1 MSNDWMGKLSKF
13 GNELAAGI
21 QDTGKLMK
29 SDFEKARGQV
39 QEQSAQNDAARQ
51 AAEQHRW
58 ERKASAT
65 WAAPTQAADT
75 TEWATYELVDPR
87 SSQTAVT
94 FRHPAEWQAGG
105 QVMWPAGP
113 GLPAKYAVGTS
124 PTDQSCVAERF
135 PRMDLLSGG
144 GLFGSAEAGRESVH
158 EGPMQSVIGDS
169 IVPKLRPGA
178 FVITVDAVDPALYLS
193 QPMDPRLMGQAFL
206 AWLEYD
212 RHGVPWA
219 DELVVLRYQLPAGSG
234 VMEPTRFGVAVWSL
248 NANREL
254 FPSVRSTLR
263 GIALSASSNR
273 EWDAYAASQ
282 TGWPVLI

>member
-1 MSNDWMGKLSKF
+1 MSNDWMSKLNKF
-13 GNELAAGI
+13 GSELAAGI
-21 QDTGKLMK
+21 QDTGKAMK
-29 SDFEKARGQV
+29 SDYEKARGQV
-39 QEQSAQNDAARQ
+39 QEHNQQTDAARQ

-58 ERKASAT
+58 ERKASPT
-65 WAAPTQAADT
+65 WAAPTAAADT

-87 SSQTAVT
+87 STQVAVT
-94 FRHPAEWQAGG
+94 FRHPADWQAGG
-105 QVMWPAGP
+105 SVMWPAGP
-113 GLPAKYAVGTS
+113 GLPARYAVGTS
-124 PTDQSCVAERF
+124 PADQSCVAERF
-135 PRMDLLSGG
+135 PRMDLVSGG

-158 EGPMQSVIGDS
+158 EGPMQTVIADS

-212 RHGVPWA
+212 RNGVPWA
-219 DELVVLRYQLPAGSG
+219 DELVVLRYQFPAGTG
-234 VMEPTRFGVAVWSL
+234 VMEPTRFGAAVWSL
-248 NANREL
+248 NANREI

-273 EWDAYAASQ
+273 EWDAYAAAQ